1 MAWVAIV
8 PAAGSGTR
16 LGRGEPK
23 ALVAL
28 GGRPLLASALE
39 MLRSCGIGRIVV
51 AGPPERLADVSSLLR
66 AGEVAV
72 AGGATRAESVRRAF
86 ASLRASPEDVVCVH
100 DAARPLVTSSET
112 AEVMRAAEE
121 NGAAIAATPI
131 VDTVK
136 KVERGRIAAT
146 IDRSGLWA
154 AATPQAFREEILRR
168 VLALEEEAT
177 DEAALCERL
186 GIPVAIAPIS
196 RLGFKVT
203 TPEDLELA
211 EAILAERMNKEHTA

>member
-23 ALVAL
+23 AMVTL

-39 MLRSCGIGRIVV
+39 MLRSSGIARIVV
-51 AGPPERLADVSSLLR
+51 AGPPARLADVSSLLR
-66 AGEVAV
+66 AGESAV
-72 AGGATRAESVRRAF
+72 SGGATRAESVRRAF
-86 ASLRASPEDVVCVH
+86 ASLGAASDDVVCVH

-136 KVERGRIAAT
+136 RVERGRIAAT

-154 AATPQAFREEILRR
+154 AATPQAFREDILRR
-168 VLALEEEAT
+168 ILALGEEAT

-211 EAILAERMNKEHTA
+211 EAIIAERMKGKHTA

>member
-16 LGRGEPK
+16 LRRGEPK
-23 ALVAL
+23 ALVSL
-28 GGRPLLASALE
+28 GGRPLLAASLE
-39 MLRSCGIGRIVV
+39 LLRSSGVGRMVV
-51 AGPPERLADVSSLLR
+51 AGPPERLAEVRALLLR
-66 AGEVAV
+66 GEEAV
-72 AGGATRAESVRRAF
+72 PGGATRAESVRRAF
-86 ASLRASPEDVVCVH
+86 ASLAPAQGDVVCIH
-100 DAARPLVTSSET
+100 DAARPLVTASEA
-112 AEVMRAAEE
+112 AEVMRAAEAT
-121 NGAAIAATPI
+121 GAAIAATPI

-136 KVERGRIAAT
+136 RIEKGRIVAT
-146 IDRSGLWA
+146 IDRAGLWA

-168 VLALEEEAT
+168 ALALEEEAT

-196 RLGFKVT
+196 RLAFKIT

-211 EAILAERMNKEHTA
+211 EAVFARRSA